1 MCGLTALRRG
11 TGFAFY
17 ALGMLG
23 MLGMLGAAVVLVV
36 WFARCCE
43 GPGREK
49 RGRTAL
55 VMGVAGAAALCDLIA
70 SAYLTAA
77 GEERGCGFD

>member
-11 TGFAFY
+11 AGLAFY
-17 ALGMLG
+17 A
-23 MLGMLGAAVVLVV
+23 LGMLGAAVVLVV
-36 WFARCCE
+36 RFVWCCE

-55 VMGVAGAAALCDLIA
+55 VMGVAGAVALCDLIA
-70 SAYLTAA
+70 SAYLAAA
-77 GEERGCGFD
+77 GEERGCGFE

>member
-11 TGFAFY
+11 AGFAFY

-23 MLGMLGAAVVLVV
+23 TAVVLVV
-36 WFARCCE
+36 RFE

-49 RGRTAL
+49 RGWTAL
-55 VMGVAGAAALCDLIA
+55 AMGVAGAAALCDLIA
-70 SAYLTAA
+70 SAYLAAA
-77 GEERGCGFD
+77 GEERGCDFE

>member
-1 MCGLTALRRG
+1 MCGLAALRRG
-11 TGFAFY
+11 AGFAFY
-17 ALGMLG
+17 A
-23 MLGMLGAAVVLVV
+23 LGMLGAAVVLVV
-36 WFARCCE
+36 RFVRCCE

-49 RGRTAL
+49 RGGTAL

-77 GEERGCGFD
+77 GEERGYGFK

>member
-11 TGFAFY
+11 AGFAFY
-17 ALGMLG
+17 A
-23 MLGMLGAAVVLVV
+23 LGMLGAAVVLVV
-36 WFARCCE
+36 RFVRCCE

-49 RGRTAL
+49 RRWTAL

-70 SAYLTAA
+70 SAYLAAA
-77 GEERGCGFD
+77 GEERGCDFE

>member
-11 TGFAFY
+11 AGLAFY

-23 MLGMLGAAVVLVV
+23 AAVMLVIRFV
-36 WFARCCE
+36 RCCE

-49 RGRTAL
+49 RGGTAL

-70 SAYLTAA
+70 SAYLTAV
-77 GEERGCGFD
+77 GEERGCGFE

>member
-11 TGFAFY
+11 VGFTLY
-17 ALGMLG
+17 ALGV
-23 MLGMLGAAVVLVV
+23 LGAAVVPVV
-36 WFARCCE
+36 RFVRCCE

-49 RGRTAL
+49 RGGMAL

-77 GEERGCGFD
+77 GEERGCDFD